1 MNKKEICVNLLY
13 RHCMRCLSLQ
23 MEDRGV
29 SIEKMINTLFEDMN
43 CRCIAL
49 KAQDDLEMVFLSS
62 IEKDHTILFE
72 MVSHT
77 VDYIQVIG
85 ESRIR
90 LLP

>member
-1 MNKKEICVNLLY
+1 M
-13 RHCMRCLSLQ
+13 
-23 MEDRGV
+23 
-29 SIEKMINTLFEDMN
+29 SIEKTINALFEDMN
-43 CRCIAL
+43 CRCISL

-77 VDYIQVIG
+77 VEYIQVIG